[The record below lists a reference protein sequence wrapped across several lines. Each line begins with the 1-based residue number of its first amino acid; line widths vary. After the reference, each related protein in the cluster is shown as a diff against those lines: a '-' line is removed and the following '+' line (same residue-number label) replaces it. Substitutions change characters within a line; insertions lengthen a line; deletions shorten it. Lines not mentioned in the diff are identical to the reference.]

1 MATTPSEVLGS
12 IVPSVKGFGIGTVD
26 IIAYIIIGFI
36 LVAVMTVA
44 IIWFLLN
51 RKYNKIITI
60 FEKVGG
66 EFVPVG
72 KDRGMEVRY
81 SSAGDSIT
89 YLRRRK
95 RYIPNPQ
102 IQTGRRQYWFYVRED
117 DELINFGL
125 QDLNDE
131 GTKVGAKFL
140 DKEMRYSRTQI
151 QKGLK
156 DRYESP
162 SIWAKYGI
170 YIISFS
176 YIALIGVMVWL
187 LFDKWVDLA
196 QATAGSVETASVVL
210 DRIDQ
215 ILSSMDNIC
224 VGGSGAVGV

>member
-1 MATTPSEVLGS
+1 MATTPTEVLSG
-12 IVPSVKGFGIGTVD
+12 IVPSLKGFGIGTVD

-131 GTKVGAKFL
+131 GTRVGAKFL

>member
-1 MATTPSEVLGS
+1 MAGPSDILGDIAPS
-12 IVPSVKGFGIGTVD
+12 IQSFGLGAVD
-26 IIAYIIIGFI
+26 IIAYIIVSIIVLALVTTGIIMFI
-36 LVAVMTVA
+36 L
-44 IIWFLLN
+44 N
-51 RKYNKIITI
+51 KKYNKIITI

-66 EFVPVG
+66 EFVPIG

-81 SSAGDSIT
+81 SNAGDTIT
-89 YLRRRK
+89 YLRKRK

-102 IQTGRRQYWFYVRED
+102 IQTGKRQYWFYVRSD

-125 QDLNDE
+125 SDLNKE
-131 GTKVGAKFL
+131 GEKAGAFFL

-176 YIALIGVMVWL
+176 YVALIGVMVWL

-196 QATAGSVETASVVL
+196 QATAGAVDTAAVVL

-215 ILSSMDNIC
+215 ILGSMDNIC
-224 VGGSGAVGV
+224 TGGSGIVAQ

>member
-1 MATTPSEVLGS
+1 M
-12 IVPSVKGFGIGTVD
+12 
-26 IIAYIIIGFI
+26 FI
-36 LVAVMTVA
+36 L
-44 IIWFLLN
+44 N
-51 RKYNKIITI
+51 KKYNKIITI

-66 EFVPVG
+66 EFVPIG

-81 SSAGDSIT
+81 SNAGDTIT
-89 YLRRRK
+89 YLRKRK

-102 IQTGRRQYWFYVRED
+102 IQTGKRQYWFYVRSD

-125 QDLNDE
+125 SDLNEE
-131 GTKVGAKFL
+131 GEKAGAFFL

-176 YIALIGVMVWL
+176 YVALIGVMVWL

-196 QATAGSVETASVVL
+196 QATAGAVDTAAVVL
-210 DRIDQ
+210 DRVDQ
-215 ILSSMDNIC
+215 ILGSMDNVC
-224 VGGSGAVGV
+224 SGGSGLVAQ